1 VKIYQEKFKKYK
13 RLRGMLLDEV
23 RNH

>member
-13 RLRGMLLDEV
+13 RLRQLMLDEV
-23 RNH
+23 RSN